1 MPKLDVQPNLI
12 SSSFLGVYYV
22 DTWLSVSTSKCN
34 TALDCT
40 GCLKINCFCLSHFF
54 CQFGSQYEKLNYNKI
69 ACGLCSLYFI
79 WMCIECLIPVLLFQ
93 FCLLA
98 RPPSQAFHCT
108 FAPIVLLCV
117 FTTLYLSAFTQSLPV
132 SLYALSVLVELLTT
146 VDFMNT
152 R

>member
-93 FCLLA
+93 FLFI
-98 RPPSQAFHCT
+98 SQASQLGFSLHICTHCT
-108 FAPIVLLCV
+108 SVCVHHTLPFCIHVESSSFPIC
-117 FTTLYLSAFTQSLPV
+117 S
-132 SLYALSVLVELLTT
+132 
-146 VDFMNT
+146 DNT
-152 R
+152 S